1 MNVHEKSTVF
11 RQGKAMP
18 FSWTE
23 VGFIM
28 DCLEGITLRINLT
41 AEKKRESFSYYKT
54 LIKMTVRFTVLVM
67 LYNIKRPPMSKNKS
81 AKNKS

>member
-23 VGFIM
+23 VGFMM
-28 DCLEGITLRINLT
+28 DCPEGITLIIYLT
-41 AEKKRESFSYYKT
+41 SEKEIIGEEDFGIS
-54 LIKMTVRFTVLVM
+54 LIR
-67 LYNIKRPPMSKNKS
+67 NG
-81 AKNKS
+81 